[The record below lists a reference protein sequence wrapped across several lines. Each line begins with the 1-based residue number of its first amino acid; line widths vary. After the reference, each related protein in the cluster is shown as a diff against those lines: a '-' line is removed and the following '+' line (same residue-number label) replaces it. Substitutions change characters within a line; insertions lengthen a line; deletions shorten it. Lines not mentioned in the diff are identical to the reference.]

1 MLSNSGVKE
10 DSRVPCTA
18 RRSDQSILK
27 EINPQYSLEGLTL
40 KLKLQYCG
48 HRMGRAHSVEE
59 TLMLGKT
66 GGRRRRGQLRIEWHH
81 QLIGPKFKQM
91 VRDREAWDA
100 AVHVVT
106 KSQTR

>member
-40 KLKLQYCG
+40 KQKLQYCG
-48 HRMGRAHSVEE
+48 HLMGRAHSVEE

-81 QLIGPKFKQM
+81 QLIGHKFKQM